1 VRKIT
6 PSRRRVAGEYGK
18 GTQTAAIFRM
28 IVARPTRLQAGSTLA
43 ETLVAASL
51 VGAFFVTI
59 FEVNAVCLR
68 YIEASKEC
76 VAGVQGVQD
85 RIEGLRNLAFSDLV
99 SPSYMM
105 NPQPT
110 PSPLGPRPISLV
122 YPSNSSDLAARVTE
136 EVTVSGYPSGT
147 PLPGG
152 TPSITYTRPP
162 GAAVYPSASPGTST
176 DFSGIT
182 MVKVKVK
189 YIWTATF
196 GGRPHSEETETLVA
210 AGTKK

>member
-1 VRKIT
+1 
-6 PSRRRVAGEYGK
+6 
-18 GTQTAAIFRM
+18 M
-28 IVARPTRLQAGSTLA
+28 IVAHPTRLQAGSTLA
-43 ETLVAASL
+43 ETLVAATL

-68 YIEASKEC
+68 YIDASKEC
-76 VAGVQGVQD
+76 VAAVQGVQD
-85 RIEGLRNLAFSDLV
+85 RIEGLRNLAFGDLI
-99 SPSYMM
+99 SPGYMM
-105 NPQPT
+105 SPQPT
-110 PSPLGPRPISLV
+110 PASSGPRPISLV
-122 YPSNSSDLAARVTE
+122 YPSNSSDLAARATE

-152 TPSITYTRPP
+152 TPSITYTRPA
-162 GAAVYPSASPGTST
+162 GAAVYPSASPATSP

-189 YIWTATF
+189 YTWAATF
-196 GGRPHSEETETLVA
+196 GGRPRSEETETLVA

>member
-1 VRKIT
+1 
-6 PSRRRVAGEYGK
+6 
-18 GTQTAAIFRM
+18 M
-28 IVARPTRLQAGSTLA
+28 ILARPTQFQAGSTLA
-43 ETLVAASL
+43 ETLVAACL

-76 VAGVQGVQD
+76 VAAVQGVQD
-85 RIEGLRNLAFSDLV
+85 RIEGLRNLTFSDLV

-105 NPQPT
+105 HPQPT
-110 PSPLGPRPISLV
+110 PAPSGPSSLV
-122 YPSNSSDLAARVTE
+122 YPSNSSDLAAQVTE

-162 GAAVYPSASPGTST
+162 GAAVLPSASPGTSP

-189 YIWTATF
+189 YTWTATL
-196 GGRPHSEETETLVA
+196 GGGPRSEETETLVA

>member
-1 VRKIT
+1 MIL
-6 PSRRRVAGEYGK
+6 SRSK
-18 GTQTAAIFRM
+18 
-28 IVARPTRLQAGSTLA
+28 RLRSGSTLA
-43 ETLVAASL
+43 ETLVAATL

-68 YIEASKEC
+68 YIDASKEC
-76 VAGVQGVQD
+76 VAAVQGVQD
-85 RIEGLRNLAFSDLV
+85 RVEGLRNLAFTDLT
-99 SPSYMM
+99 SPAYMM

-110 PSPLGPRPISLV
+110 PSPSGPRPISLV

-152 TPSITYTRPP
+152 TPTITYTRAP
-162 GAAVYPSASPGTST
+162 GAAVYPSASPATAP
-176 DFSGIT
+176 DFSSMT

-189 YIWTATF
+189 YTWTATL
-196 GGRPHSEETETLVA
+196 GGRQQSEETETLIA

>member
-1 VRKIT
+1 
-6 PSRRRVAGEYGK
+6 
-18 GTQTAAIFRM
+18 M
-28 IVARPTRLQAGSTLA
+28 ILARPTQFQAGSTLA
-43 ETLVAASL
+43 ETLVAATL

-68 YIEASKEC
+68 YIDASKEC
-76 VAGVQGVQD
+76 VAAVQGVQD
-85 RIEGLRNLAFSDLV
+85 RIEGLRNLAFRDLI

-105 NPQPT
+105 NSQPT
-110 PSPLGPRPISLV
+110 PAPSGPRPVSLV

-136 EVTVSGYPSGT
+136 EVTVSAYPSGT

-152 TPSITYTRPP
+152 TPNITYTRPP
-162 GAAVYPSASPGTST
+162 GAAVYPSASPATSP

-189 YIWTATF
+189 YTWTATL
-196 GGRPHSEETETLVA
+196 GARPRSEETETLVA

>member
-1 VRKIT
+1 M
-6 PSRRRVAGEYGK
+6 AL
-18 GTQTAAIFRM
+18 
-28 IVARPTRLQAGSTLA
+28 ARPTRLQAGATLA
-43 ETLVAASL
+43 ETLVAATL

-68 YIEASKEC
+68 YIDASKEC
-76 VAGVQGVQD
+76 VAAVQGVQD
-85 RIEGLRNLAFSDLV
+85 RVEGLRNLAFTDLI
-99 SPSYMM
+99 SPAYMV

-110 PSPLGPRPISLV
+110 PSGSPSGPRPMSLV

-136 EVTVSGYPSGT
+136 KVTVSGYPSGT

-152 TPSITYTRPP
+152 TPTITYTRSP
-162 GAAVYPSASPGTST
+162 GAAVYPSASPAPAP
-176 DFSGIT
+176 DFSNTT

-189 YIWTATF
+189 YSWTATF
-196 GGRPHSEETETLVA
+196 GGRQQSEETETLIA